1 MKPQI
6 PHPAA
11 IRTSPRATPSLTTV
25 CTAATLYLMSQYAQR
40 PCPLIAYAITDQLR
54 RLAAPSAAELSPV
67 IRKLAA
73 SLLPL
78 WNQVAACAAPRTMPH

>member
-1 MKPQI
+1 MKPQT
-6 PHPAA
+6 PHSAATRMPPHDTPAL
-11 IRTSPRATPSLTTV
+11 PTV

-67 IRKLAA
+67 IRRLAA

-78 WNQVAACAAPRTMPH
+78 WRQIAACGAPRTMTH

>member
-1 MKPQI
+1 MNPQT
-6 PHPAA
+6 PHSAA
-11 IRTSPRATPSLTTV
+11 ARTTPRATPSLTTV

-54 RLAAPSAAELSPV
+54 RLAAPSTAELSPV
-67 IRKLAA
+67 IRRLAA

-78 WNQVAACAAPRTMPH
+78 WHQVASCGTPRAMHH